1 MRTRSRWLLVIIL
14 VVLVLG
20 LSPIWCV
27 QAFEAEDLPFG
38 FGNNGWQAGL
48 SLTQE
53 NIKPLCFFGYEKT
66 GIGRFLLQPG
76 DDDDQVA
83 SWFGGH
89 KQVLVGNIG
98 YTLELFVANTQRPI
112 LSTFINNVEPHIGA
126 YGEFNRMYGDFGHGL
141 AGTAQLF
148 VNELGQFEY
157 SISPYVQFTRQGIW
171 RFSISLGDAFGF
183 GLSYLEPMEK
193 LKFDVA
199 VVNEELSFHVL
210 LSMPERPTTFGAGWT
225 ENKIQAFIRY
235 SF

>member
-1 MRTRSRWLLVIIL
+1 MRTWLGFLVIINI
-14 VVLVLG
+14 VLVLV
-20 LSPIWCV
+20 LSSPWCV

-53 NIKPLCFFGYEKT
+53 NIKPLGFFGYEKT
-66 GIGRFLLQPG
+66 GIGGYLSHTG
-76 DDDDQVA
+76 GEDDQLS

-112 LSTFINNVEPHIGA
+112 LSTFINNVDPHIGA

-141 AGTAQLF
+141 TGTAQLF
-148 VNELGQFEY
+148 VTELGQFEY
-157 SISPYVQFTRQGIW
+157 TISPYVQFTRQGIW
-171 RFSISLGDAFGF
+171 RFSISLGGGFGV

-193 LKFDVA
+193 LKFDVTL
-199 VVNEELSFHVL
+199 VNEELSFHVL

-225 ENKIQAFIRY
+225 ENKIQAFVRY

>member
-1 MRTRSRWLLVIIL
+1 MRTRLGFLVILI
-14 VVLVLG
+14 VLVLV
-20 LSPIWCV
+20 LSSPWCV

-53 NIKPLCFFGYEKT
+53 NIKPLGFFGYEKT
-66 GIGRFLLQPG
+66 GIGGYLSHTG
-76 DDDDQVA
+76 GEDDQLS

-112 LSTFINNVEPHIGA
+112 LSTFINNVDPHIGA
-126 YGEFNRMYGDFGHGL
+126 YGEFNRMYGDVGHGL
-141 AGTAQLF
+141 TGTAQLF
-148 VNELGQFEY
+148 VTELGQFEY
-157 SISPYVQFTRQGIW
+157 TISPYVQFTRQGIW
-171 RFSISLGDAFGF
+171 RFSISLGGAFGM

-193 LKFDVA
+193 LKFDVTL
-199 VVNEELSFHVL
+199 VNEELSFHVL

-225 ENKIQAFIRY
+225 ENKIQAFVRY

>member
-1 MRTRSRWLLVIIL
+1 VRTRLGFLVILI
-14 VVLVLG
+14 VLVLV
-20 LSPIWCV
+20 LSSPWCV

-53 NIKPLCFFGYEKT
+53 NIKPLGFFGYEKT
-66 GIGRFLLQPG
+66 GIGGYLSHTG
-76 DDDDQVA
+76 GEDDQLS

-112 LSTFINNVEPHIGA
+112 LSTFINNVDPHIGA
-126 YGEFNRMYGDFGHGL
+126 YGEFNRMYGDVGHGL
-141 AGTAQLF
+141 TGTAQLF
-148 VNELGQFEY
+148 VTELGQFEY
-157 SISPYVQFTRQGIW
+157 TISPYVQFTRQGIW
-171 RFSISLGDAFGF
+171 RFSISLGGAFGM

-193 LKFDVA
+193 LKFDVTL
-199 VVNEELSFHVL
+199 VNEELSFHVL

-225 ENKIQAFIRY
+225 ENKIQAFVRY